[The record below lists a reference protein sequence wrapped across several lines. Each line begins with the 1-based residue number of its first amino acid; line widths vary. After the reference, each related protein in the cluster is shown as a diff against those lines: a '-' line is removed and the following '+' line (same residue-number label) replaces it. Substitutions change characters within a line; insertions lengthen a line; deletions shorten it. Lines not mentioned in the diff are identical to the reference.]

1 MRILVLGAG
10 GIGGYFGAR
19 LAASGADVTFLV
31 RPRRAAQIAANSLV
45 VKSPL
50 GDLALQVTTVTREAP
65 GSGYGAI
72 LLSCKAYDLDDAI
85 AAIAPAAQDA
95 LIVPMLNGMAH
106 LDRLD
111 ARFGRDQVAGGVAVI
126 GVTMEADGTI
136 RHLNRAHTLIHGARS
151 EAQLSAIAAFQ
162 AAIDGAGIEAH
173 ASDDILQDM
182 WEKWVFLCS
191 IAAMTC
197 LMRATVGPIASSPHG
212 EALMLAMRDECTAAA
227 TAAGHPPREAHRA
240 FTQKQLTDRG
250 SAMAASMARDLDQ
263 GLEVEADHVVG
274 DMLARARA
282 AGHAAPL
289 LAAAY
294 THLDVYRRRRAAAK
308 QG

>member
-1 MRILVLGAG
+1 MRLLVLGAG

-19 LAASGADVTFLV
+19 LAAAGADIAFLV
-31 RPRRAAQIAANSLV
+31 RPRRAAQLAAAGLV
-45 VKSPL
+45 VQSAL
-50 GDLALQVTTVTREAP
+50 GDVTTPVRTVSREAP
-65 GSGYGAI
+65 GSGYDAI

-85 AAIAPAAQDA
+85 AALAPAAAGA
-95 LIVPMLNGMAH
+95 LVVPLLNGMAH
-106 LDRLD
+106 LERLD
-111 ARFGRDQVAGGVAVI
+111 AAFGQDQVAGGVAVI
-126 GVTMEADGTI
+126 GVTMDADGTI
-136 RHLNRAHTLIHGARS
+136 RHLNRAQSLIHGARTA
-151 EAQLSAIAAFQ
+151 AQLPAIAALQ
-162 AAIDGAGIEAH
+162 AALTPSGIEAR
-173 ASDDILQDM
+173 ASATIVHDM
-182 WEKWVFLCS
+182 WEKWVYLCS

-197 LMRATVGPIASSPHG
+197 LMRSPVGPIASAPDG

-227 TAAGHPPREAHRA
+227 AAAGYAPREAHRE
-240 FTQKQLTDRG
+240 FTRRQLTDKA
-250 SAMAASMARDLDQ
+250 SIMAASMMRDLDQ

-282 AGHAAPL
+282 AGHPAPL